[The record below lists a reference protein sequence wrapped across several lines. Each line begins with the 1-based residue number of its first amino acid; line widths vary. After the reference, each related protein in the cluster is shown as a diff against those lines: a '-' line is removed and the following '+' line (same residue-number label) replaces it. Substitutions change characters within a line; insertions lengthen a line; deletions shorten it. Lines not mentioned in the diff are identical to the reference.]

1 MPLKFDGDWSEA
13 APNGAPVLVHDIPEL
28 PEEAT
33 SIAVPMLCPFSVYSV
48 PTAGASTSFAG
59 ETWYFSGDSGFSSP
73 GGGVWSFTRSWVK
86 KPSSF
91 SNYEVFAAVY
101 PGLVFD
107 RDPVLIS
114 ATSKV
119 DVDFFLILPSG
130 GDHTTAGEIPIT
142 QEDRVDYNTGYTAP
156 LLSSVR
162 LYDGTGLLTTTPS
175 AASYQALIATD
186 ESTLSSYSLQVEP
199 SVLYRVKGPLWRR
212 ENRKVKAK

>member
-91 SNYEVFAAVY
+91 SNSGLFAPFC
-101 PGLVFD
+101 PGLVVD
-107 RDPVLIS
+107 RHPVLIS
-114 ATSKV
+114 ARSPV
-119 DVDFFLILPSG
+119 AAELVLILPAG
-130 GDHTTAGEIPIT
+130 GDHTSADEIPIT
-142 QEDRVDYNTGYTAP
+142 QGDRVDYTTGYTPP

-162 LYDGTGLLTTTPS
+162 LYDGTGL
-175 AASYQALIATD
+175 
-186 ESTLSSYSLQVEP
+186 
-199 SVLYRVKGPLWRR
+199 
-212 ENRKVKAK
+212 